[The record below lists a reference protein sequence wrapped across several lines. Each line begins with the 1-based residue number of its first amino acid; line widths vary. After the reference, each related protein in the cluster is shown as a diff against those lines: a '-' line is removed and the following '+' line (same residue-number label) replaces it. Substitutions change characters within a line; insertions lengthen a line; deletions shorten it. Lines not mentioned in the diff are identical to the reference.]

1 MKSTKTFVSMRMGR
15 LIAMAAVAV
24 AAFPVAHADEVP
36 YWSDTPVTCH
46 WIGKVR
52 SGYTSSSDYT
62 GGFLPMPQMGYA
74 QWTNQNNWAEGIVP
88 GRLLVM
94 HEDGSGTT
102 NGCVGC
108 TAVFDENCDISCIA
122 LYGMVSISNILVTG
136 ATAPRFY
143 FGHWR
148 WDNPHLFIEQGGSFR
163 VTADVPEAPYVIPQ
177 IRYRD
182 VTHTGR
188 SLTLENNSQGVFD
201 IGYIGHVEPALP
213 AWLGTL
219 DLRIE
224 GTGEVQKRSATYSS
238 SWQPTLTLAQTGGKY
253 VAVSPDTNITGADRA
268 VQVEAVDTGYT
279 QQIEIP
285 LGKMFKIEDNPGI
298 IAMGDMTISGE
309 GTLYLGNTG
318 ATPTFRVADGKTVEI
333 SAVIVRNP
341 SAAASHAGMSLGL
354 SGYTGTMRLTG
365 TNTFPGA
372 FSVGNGS
379 TLEVPAIGL
388 GDVGSP
394 VGKKGVTLGGK
405 SFLRYTGNGE
415 TTDRKLYGEGF
426 GTVILAGTGDLVWKG
441 EISGGTTYY
450 YTISNE
456 SATAR
461 FVCATSTVAKS
472 LQIVQGTR
480 LGFAKPDDSDAI
492 AMDKL
497 VMAGDASV
505 EVDDGVTVTLA
516 VFERTKGKLAVTLT
530 GSGKLIFP
538 GVSAGPAPDWLTV
551 NGQAAWYAADGSV
564 YATSS
569 LANSRTI
576 AAHGDTVPDAP
587 GEAVGI
593 TMAGDPAQGDDTL
606 AATTTRVRVLNQETT
621 EPATVALTA
630 EQTLQA
636 NLIRVKS
643 GAGNLTVGTTPGV
656 GAVTATESAF
666 EVIAEDAAATLTVN
680 AAVTV
685 PAAVPIHA
693 SGAGTNVLADMNGYA
708 GKLSLVEGTAVISNS
723 PGVSTA
729 TLHGTGTFD
738 FANDTMTLTESDAD
752 GIAAT
757 YASATPINAAVKG
770 GKLKLSGDQTLP
782 MTAFRVYKGELVLN
796 GPTLA
801 ATGVSIDMAGATQPD
816 VSFVVGSN
824 ATGVVH
830 FEGGSI
836 TGRLEIAPYNSSV
849 SRGAVY
855 QTGGEFV
862 NVTKNGE
869 TTVMGSHGYAY
880 YGLYD
885 GRYVAAGDWYL
896 ANDGEGILDIS
907 GGELWH
913 TPDSIHKSRA
923 RLGDWGAQA
932 AVRISGSGVF
942 NATNSTEDVII
953 PGYARQNTSSDLT
966 VENGGRFL
974 HNSSKTINLGRGY
987 GSDKP
992 YHAIVNINAGGTVQ
1006 AQAIVRSSG
1015 SVYPSAEWPEGT
1027 STDTKFT
1034 NMYSCV
1040 NCNGGTLVNMGYTY
1054 LFGNRTVS
1062 WLYPP
1067 NRVTLF
1073 EGGLTIATN
1082 GKDCSLAAGGGL
1094 QAPSGQGVVS
1104 IPWNAATDGKGYIG
1118 SPLVRIE
1125 GDGRGA
1131 TAWADFDYETGTV
1144 TGIHVTGPGNDYTY
1158 ANAKVIMNKVALKTI
1173 PCVLGVQTSGG
1184 LTKAGSGTLTL
1195 NATNTYTGATV
1206 VKKGTLKLGYDNVI
1220 AAASELVLDGG
1231 TLDMN
1236 NKAQTFANVQ
1246 ATTNGGTVVNGTLT
1260 LSGLLLDFD
1269 DILAGKV
1276 QNIGAAIAFAPGAQ
1290 LVVANVD
1297 KAARPPNR
1305 YVLATF
1311 SEDINSANLAV
1322 SAETL
1327 ANLPPR
1333 WKIDVERRRIM
1344 LRYPMGATLNF
1355 R

>member
-1 MKSTKTFVSMRMGR
+1 MMMGR
-15 LIAMAAVAV
+15 LIVMAAVAV
-24 AAFPVAHADEVP
+24 AAFSAAHADEVS

-52 SGYTSSSDYT
+52 WNYTSASDYT
-62 GGFLPMPQMGYA
+62 AGYLPMPQMAYA
-74 QWTNQNNWAEGIVP
+74 AWTNQNNWAEGIVP

-182 VTHTGR
+182 VTHTGL
-188 SLTLENNSQGVFD
+188 SLTLENNSQGVFS
-201 IGYIGHVEPALP
+201 IAYIGHVEPALP

-253 VAVSPDTNITGADRA
+253 VAVSLDTSISGADRA
-268 VQVEAVDTGYT
+268 VQVEAVDTGYA
-279 QQIEIP
+279 QHIEIP
-285 LGKMFKIEDNPGI
+285 RGKMFKIEDNPGI
-298 IAMGDMTISGE
+298 IARTDMTISGE
-309 GTLYLGNTG
+309 GTLYLDKTG
-318 ATPTFRVADGKTVEI
+318 ATPAFRVADGKTVEI
-333 SAVIVRNP
+333 SSVIVRRP
-341 SAAASHAGMSLGL
+341 DVAASYAGMSLGL

-372 FSVGNGS
+372 FSVTSGS
-379 TLEVPAIGL
+379 TLEVPAFGL

-461 FVCATSTVAKS
+461 FVCATSTVTKS

-505 EVDDGVTVTLA
+505 EVGDGVTVTLA
-516 VFERTKGKLAVTLT
+516 AFERSKGTLAVTLT

-538 GVSAGPAPDWLTV
+538 GVSVGPAPDWLTV
-551 NGQAAWYAADGSV
+551 NGQAAWYGADGSV
-564 YATSS
+564 YALDS

-576 AAHGDTVPDAP
+576 AAHGDMVPDAP

-593 TMAGDPAQGDDTL
+593 TTEGTGGNDTL
-606 AATTTRVRVLNQETT
+606 ATATTRVRVLNQEVAV
-621 EPATVALTA
+621 PATIDLSAG
-630 EQTLQA
+630 QSLQA

-643 GAGNLTVGTTPGV
+643 GAGDLTIGSAPGV
-656 GAVTATESAF
+656 GSVTATEGVF
-666 EVIAEDAAATLTVN
+666 EVQAEDADATLTVN
-680 AAVTV
+680 AAVAV

-693 SGAGTNVLADMNGYA
+693 LGAGTNVLAAFNGYA
-708 GKLSLVEGTAVISNS
+708 GKLSLGGGTVLLTNT
-723 PGVSTA
+723 VNVTA
-729 TLHGTGTFD
+729 AMLRGTGAFD
-738 FANDTMTLTESDAD
+738 FANEELKLTESDVD
-752 GIAAT
+752 GVESEFAA
-757 YASATPINAAVKG
+757 AGPVNIGVMN
-770 GKLKLSGDQTLP
+770 GKLKMSGAQNLTVKTLEIGGNG
-782 MTAFRVYKGELVLN
+782 GEVVLN
-796 GPTLA
+796 GPALTA
-801 ATGVSIDMAGATQPD
+801 NGVSADLDSATQPE
-816 VSFVVGSN
+816 VSIVVGTN
-824 ATGVVH
+824 GTGVLRLESGAV
-830 FEGGSI
+830 
-836 TGRLEIAPYNSSV
+836 TGRLALAIYDSAKV
-849 SRGAVY
+849 KGAVY
-855 QTGGEFV
+855 QTGGEFTC
-862 NVTKNGE
+862 VTKDGE
-869 TTVMGSHGYAY
+869 TTVMGCHGYAY
-880 YGLYD
+880 YGLYG

-896 ANDGEGILDIS
+896 ANNGEGILDIT

-913 TPDSIHKSRA
+913 TPESIHKSRA
-923 RLGDWGAQA
+923 RLGDWGAEA

-953 PGYARQNTSSDLT
+953 PGYGRQNTSSDLT

-987 GSDKP
+987 GIDKP
-992 YHAIVNINAGGTVQ
+992 YHAVVNINTGGTVQ
-1006 AQAIVRSSG
+1006 VQAIVRSTSG
-1015 SVYPSAEWPEGT
+1015 VYPSTEWPEGT
-1027 STDTKFT
+1027 ATSERYT

-1040 NCNGGTLVNMGYTY
+1040 NCNGGTLVNMGYTT
-1054 LFGNRTVS
+1054 LFGSRSS

-1082 GKDCSLAAGGGL
+1082 GKDCSLGAGGGL

-1104 IPWNAATDGKGYIG
+1104 IPWNAATDGKGYVG

-1125 GDGRGA
+1125 GDGKGA

-1144 TGIHVTGPGNDYTY
+1144 TGIHVTSPGNDYTY
-1158 ANAKVIMNKVALKTI
+1158 ANAKIIMNKVALKTI

-1184 LTKAGSGTLTL
+1184 LTKAGSGTLTV

-1206 VKKGTLKLGYDNVI
+1206 VKKGTLKLGHDDVI
-1220 AAASELVLDGG
+1220 ASASELVLDGG

-1236 NKAQTFANVQ
+1236 NKAQTFANVR

-1260 LSGLLLDFD
+1260 LSGLFLDFD
-1269 DILAGKV
+1269 EILAGNV
-1276 QNIGAAIAFAPGAQ
+1276 QNIGTAIAFAPGAQ
-1290 LVVANVD
+1290 LVVANVN
-1297 KAARPPNR
+1297 KATRPPNR
-1305 YVLATF
+1305 YVLATT
-1311 SEDINSANLAV
+1311 SEDIDSVNLAV

-1327 ANLPPR
+1327 AILPPCWR
-1333 WKIDVERRRIM
+1333 IDVESRRIM
-1344 LRYPMGATLNF
+1344 LRYPTGTSLNF